1 MVLPKCENHSILH
14 NFILYFS
21 RVVAMSGNAMCD
33 QFHQSDPQAAAAE
46 LGSALGC
53 TSKKGEDI
61 VECVKR
67 FRQQEIVRASKE
79 MTVSTAGGN
88 HMAFFMAFY
97 FTAFLGSEVC

>member
-1 MVLPKCENHSILH
+1 
-14 NFILYFS
+14 
-21 RVVAMSGNAMCD
+21 MSGNAMCD

-79 MTVSTAGGN
+79 MTVSTTGGGN
-88 HMAFFMAFY
+88 HSGLFLRVFILPFF
-97 FTAFLGSEVC
+97 

>member
-1 MVLPKCENHSILH
+1 
-14 NFILYFS
+14 
-21 RVVAMSGNAMCD
+21 MSGNAMCD

-88 HMAFFMAFY
+88 HIGLFMALY
-97 FTAFLGSEVC
+97 FTLFWGTRCSAIGLLRFFLKSFRFSRKI

>member
-1 MVLPKCENHSILH
+1 
-14 NFILYFS
+14 
-21 RVVAMSGNAMCD
+21 MSGNAMCD

-88 HMAFFMAFY
+88 HSGRY
-97 FTAFLGSEVC
+97 GFLS

>member
-1 MVLPKCENHSILH
+1 
-14 NFILYFS
+14 
-21 RVVAMSGNAMCD
+21 MSGNAMCD

-79 MTVSTAGGN
+79 MTVSTEKPGN
-88 HMAFFMAFY
+88 VEML
-97 FTAFLGSEVC
+97 FLKQSSASAEAS

>member
-1 MVLPKCENHSILH
+1 
-14 NFILYFS
+14 
-21 RVVAMSGNAMCD
+21 MSGNAMCD

-88 HMAFFMAFY
+88 HSGLFYGFLFYRFFW
-97 FTAFLGSEVC
+97 SEVCCYRFVEV

>member
-1 MVLPKCENHSILH
+1 
-14 NFILYFS
+14 
-21 RVVAMSGNAMCD
+21 MSGNAMCD

-79 MTVSTAGGN
+79 ITVSTAGGN
-88 HMAFFMAFY
+88 HSGPFLRLFILPFFGERGV
-97 FTAFLGSEVC
+97 LLSVC

>member
-1 MVLPKCENHSILH
+1 
-14 NFILYFS
+14 
-21 RVVAMSGNAMCD
+21 MSGNAMCD

-79 MTVSTAGGN
+79 MTVSTTGVGN
-88 HMAFFMAFY
+88 HSGLFMALY
-97 FTAFLGSEVC
+97 FTLFFGERGVLLSVC